1 MERQDDSVIIE
12 QDPLTCG
19 VLVAY
24 AGEPLQCTSN
34 LETAKMPLKAGDV
47 APQFSLPAV
56 IGENRTEFRLS
67 DYRGKQCVV
76 VTFHPLDWTPT

>member
-1 MERQDDSVIIE
+1 MIE
-12 QDPLTCG
+12 HCVAGGTCPLFLSSRAVTMH
-19 VLVAY
+19 
-24 AGEPLQCTSN
+24 SKS
-34 LETAKMPLKAGDV
+34 ETAKMPLKAGDV

-56 IGENRTEFRLS
+56 IGEHRIEFRLS

>member
-1 MERQDDSVIIE
+1 
-12 QDPLTCG
+12 
-19 VLVAY
+19 
-24 AGEPLQCTSN
+24 
-34 LETAKMPLKAGDV
+34 MPLKAGDV

>member
-1 MERQDDSVIIE
+1 MIIE
-12 QDPLTCG
+12 QDPLTEPG

-24 AGEPLQCTSN
+24 AAEPLQCTSN

-56 IGENRTEFRLS
+56 IGENRIHFRLS
-67 DYRGKQCVV
+67 DYLGKQCVV

>member
-1 MERQDDSVIIE
+1 MR
-12 QDPLTCG
+12 

-24 AGEPLQCTSN
+24 AAEPLQCTSN

-56 IGENRTEFRLS
+56 IGENRIEFRLS
-67 DYRGKQCVV
+67 DYLGKQCVV

>member
-1 MERQDDSVIIE
+1 MW
-12 QDPLTCG
+12 

-24 AGEPLQCTSN
+24 AAEPLQCTSN

-56 IGENRTEFRLS
+56 IGENRINFRLS
-67 DYRGKQCVV
+67 DYLGEQCVV